1 MVTDLIMKKSLI
13 FLIPLLLIAGCQ
25 SKNTFTINGTVKESK
40 NKTILLKRVNVNTL
54 MLIDSSKVRSN
65 GKFKFKIK
73 ATYPDF
79 YQLGFSNTD
88 FVTILAEP
96 GEKIKLVFNGTDLS
110 QNFTVS
116 GSGGSEKVRM
126 LDMRLARVRVKLDS
140 LRTLY
145 EAASKEPDFDTK
157 GPLLENEYMSV
168 LKDIRKKNIEFIINN
183 LKSMASIKAIYQRID
198 ENAYVLYDP
207 RDLQYLKIVS
217 DSLGRYYP
225 NSTNVQALAEDV
237 KRELGQLYSRQV
249 QDLASSSPEIHLDP
263 NLKDLNGKRTALS
276 SLKGK
281 IVLLSF
287 WSVESKDCIAEN
299 LQLKDF
305 YKTYH
310 KKGFEIYQINVD
322 TSEVKWR
329 TEVKFDELP
338 WINSR
343 EDDPLNPQ
351 NARLYNV
358 RALPANY
365 LYDRDGNIIGS
376 NLHGKSLQI
385 RLNQL
390 FNN

>member
-1 MVTDLIMKKSLI
+1 MKKSLI
-13 FLIPLLLIAGCQ
+13 FLISLLLIAGCQ
-25 SKNTFTINGTVKESK
+25 SKNTFTIKGNVKESK
-40 NKTILLKRVNVNTL
+40 NKTIQLKRVNVNTL
-54 MLIDSSKVRSN
+54 MLIDSSKVSSN

-88 FVTILAEP
+88 FITILTEP

-110 QNFTVS
+110 QNYTVS
-116 GSGGSEKVRM
+116 GSEGSEKVRM
-126 LDMRLARVRVKLDS
+126 LDMRLARTKLRLDS

-145 EAASKEPDFDTK
+145 EAASKEPDFETK
-157 GPLLENEYMSV
+157 GPLLENEYMNV

-183 LKSMASIKAIYQRID
+183 IKSMASIKAIYQRID

-225 NSTNVQALAEDV
+225 NSVNVQALSEDV

-263 NLKDLNGKRTALS
+263 NLKDINGKKTALS

-281 IVLLSF
+281 IVLLAF

-329 TEVKFDELP
+329 AEVKFDELP
-338 WINSR
+338 WINAR
-343 EDDPLNPQ
+343 EDDPLNPK

-358 RALPANY
+358 KALPANY

-390 FNN
+390 FNNY

>member
-157 GPLLENEYMSV
+157 GPLLENEYMNI

-338 WINSR
+338 WINAR
-343 EDDPLNPQ
+343 EDDPLNPK

-358 RALPANY
+358 KALPANY

-376 NLHGKSLQI
+376 NLHGKALQI

>member
-338 WINSR
+338 WINAR
-343 EDDPLNPQ
+343 EDDPLNPK